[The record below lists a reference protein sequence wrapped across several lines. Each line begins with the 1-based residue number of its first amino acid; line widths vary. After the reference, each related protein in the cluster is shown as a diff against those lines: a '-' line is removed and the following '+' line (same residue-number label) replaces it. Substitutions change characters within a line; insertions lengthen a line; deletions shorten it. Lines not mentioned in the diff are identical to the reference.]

1 MNSKPS
7 ICYLTFDSLFEGVG
21 RSQIVP
27 LIRGISKGGF
37 PVSVISFEKGQSDL
51 QIVDFGNTDVNWISL
66 PFGRAGLL
74 GLPGRILRMVR
85 AVPKAHIYHCRS
97 DLPVLSLLFKRNS
110 IFLWDV
116 RSLWYDQKALV
127 DGRKQSGLIYRLALR
142 LEKYASTRASAINV
156 LASPLLGV
164 LKERNGKIPDIQ
176 SVIPTSVDIEVFKRS
191 SNLPKKRIVILSG
204 TLNNFY
210 DIDLT
215 LKILDWFYEDGFG
228 VVWCKASESLRDEI
242 NRSYISTRVKEHKE
256 MPEEITNASF
266 GIAICRDDA
275 GDVLKGVMP
284 TKISEFL
291 AVGRPVIISAGMGD
305 LDHLIVSTNTGIVVD
320 HSSSREGV
328 LRRARELLGDPDIS
342 NRCRALAETHFSMGE
357 AIKRYEEIYMNLHKL
372 KKSI

>member
-1 MNSKPS
+1 MKSKPS

-27 LIRGISKGGF
+27 LINGISKKGY
-37 PVSVISFEKGQSDL
+37 PVSVITFEKDNSEL
-51 QIVDFGNTDVNWISL
+51 RSLDFKNANINWISL

-74 GLPGRILRMVR
+74 GLPGRIFRMVR
-85 AVPKAHIYHCRS
+85 AVPKADIYHCRS
-97 DLPVLSLLFKRNS
+97 DLPVLALLFKKNS

-116 RSLWYDQKALV
+116 RSLWFAQKALI
-127 DGRKQSGLIYRLALR
+127 DGRKQSGLIFRLALR
-142 LEKYASTRASAINV
+142 LEKSAASKASAINV

-164 LKERNGKIPDIQ
+164 LKERNGKIPNIQ
-176 SVIPTSVDIEVFKRS
+176 SVIPTSVDLEMFNLNL
-191 SNLPKKRIVILSG
+191 NLPKKKTAMISG

-210 DIDLT
+210 DINLT
-215 LKILDWFYEDGFG
+215 VKILDWLNEDGFEII
-228 VVWCKASESLRDEI
+228 WCKPSESRRKDI
-242 NRSYISTRVKEHKE
+242 HRSYVTTRVKKHEE

-305 LDHLIVSTNTGIVVD
+305 LDHLIISSNTGIVVSQ
-320 HSSSREGV
+320 SSSREEF
-328 LRRARELLGDPDIS
+328 LRKAMELLGDPDLS
-342 NRCRALAETHFSMGE
+342 NRCRTLAESHFSMSK
-357 AIKRYEEIYMNLHKL
+357 AIGSYEEIYMKLHKL
-372 KKSI
+372 QKSN

>member
-1 MNSKPS
+1 MKSKPS

-27 LIRGISKGGF
+27 LIKGIGKNGY
-37 PVSVISFEKGQSDL
+37 PVSVISFEKDNRELRSL
-51 QIVDFGNTDVNWISL
+51 DFENANINWISL

-74 GLPGRILRMVR
+74 GLPERIFRMVR
-85 AVPKAHIYHCRS
+85 AVPKADIYHCRS
-97 DLPVLSLLFKRNS
+97 DLPVLALLFKKNS

-116 RSLWYDQKALV
+116 RSLWFAQKALI
-127 DGRKQSGLIYRLALR
+127 DGRKQSGLIFRLALR
-142 LEKYASTRASAINV
+142 LEKSAASKASAINV

-164 LKERNGKIPDIQ
+164 LKERNGKIPNIQ
-176 SVIPTSVDIEVFKRS
+176 SVIPTSVDLEMFNLNL
-191 SNLPKKRIVILSG
+191 NLPKKKTAMISG

-210 DIDLT
+210 DINLT
-215 LKILDWFYEDGFG
+215 VKILDWLNEDGFEII
-228 VVWCKASESLRDEI
+228 WCKPSESRRKDI
-242 NRSYISTRVKEHKE
+242 HRSYVTTRVKKHEE

-305 LDHLIVSTNTGIVVD
+305 LDHLIISSNTGIVVSQ
-320 HSSSREGV
+320 SSKREEF
-328 LRRARELLGDPDIS
+328 LRKAMELLDDPDLS
-342 NRCRALAETHFSMGE
+342 NRCRTLAESHFSMSK
-357 AIKRYEEIYMNLHKL
+357 AIGSYEEIYMKLHKIQE
-372 KKSI
+372 SN

>member
-27 LIRGISKGGF
+27 LIRGISKKGF
-37 PVSVISFEKGQSDL
+37 PVSVISFEKGKSDL

-66 PFGRAGLL
+66 PFGRTGLL

-97 DLPVLSLLFKRNS
+97 DLPVLSLLFKRDS

-127 DGRKQSGLIYRLALR
+127 DGRKQSGLIYRLALC
-142 LEKYASTRASAINV
+142 LERIASTRASAINV

-176 SVIPTSVDIEVFKRS
+176 SVIPTSVDLEVFKRS
-191 SNLPKKRIVILSG
+191 SNLPKKRIVMLSG
-204 TLNNFY
+204 TLNDFY

-215 LKILDWFYEDGFG
+215 LKILDWFNEDGFG
-228 VVWCKASESLRDEI
+228 VVWCKASESLRNEI
-242 NRSYISTRVKEHKE
+242 HRSYIATRVKKHKE
-256 MPEEITNASF
+256 MPEEITNSSL

-291 AVGRPVIISAGMGD
+291 AVGRPVVISAGMGD
-305 LDHLIVSTNTGIVVD
+305 LDHLIISTNTGIVVD
-320 HSSSREGV
+320 HSSSREEV

-342 NRCRALAETHFSMGE
+342 NRCRALAETHFSMGQ
-357 AIKRYEEIYMNLHKL
+357 AIKRYEEIYMKLHML